1 MEEVCWKTQESN
13 ERIILELILKKED
26 WGVEWIH
33 LAQDRAQ
40 FGAVV
45 YTVMSPRVR

>member
-13 ERIILELILKKED
+13 ERIILELILKKE
-26 WGVEWIH
+26 WIH
-33 LAQDRAQ
+33 LAQNRAQ